1 MPLGWKTH
9 VPWDDICVLAGRFL
23 AGRHMRLGY
32 KTYVLAVWLERI
44 SQAGCL
50 IGTIGLFMAAIAAV
64 CAACG
69 TCQNKKS
76 AEATTEMTNVATA
89 MPVAQA

>member
-1 MPLGWKTH
+1 MGAPPPLLAWSHVVSHLTH
-9 VPWDDICVLAGRFL
+9 
-23 AGRHMRLGY
+23 
-32 KTYVLAVWLERI
+32 I

-50 IGTIGLFMAAIAAV
+50 IGTIGLFMAAIAAI

-76 AEATTEMTNVATA
+76 AEATTTEMTNVATA